1 MGTLFMER
9 FLIVKSATAGR
20 NQNCD
25 IILPFPTV
33 SGVHCRFFIE
43 ENSLFVQDLFSK
55 NGTLVN
61 KKKIKKAPLM
71 HGDIID
77 LGGVLL
83 QAEFEKGN
91 WYIAIKT
98 VDSLNA
104 NSKIGLKKD
113 NTLTLADLLK
123 KIKNEINCDGVYLFE
138 RQNKSVVLKELLAE
152 EKAPPPSRTIIKSFL
167 SKKNKESLWAMR
179 DIKLSSDSV
188 TNLQPFS
195 VLLSQFSVSDNTD
208 FWFYCYF
215 NSGCIEPQK
224 TELALRNC
232 VLDFYQILK
241 NIVEEETKS
250 LKVKILET
258 PTETDDTKYQMVG
271 KSLPFIKAKELAIKA
286 ASSDFPVLL
295 IGDSGTGK
303 ELFARFIHSNSKRAN
318 KPFVAVNCP
327 AIPGTLAETELFGYK
342 KGAFTDAKE
351 NRTGKL
357 KLAEGGTLFLDQIES
372 LDIKIQSKLLRFLQE
387 REFERV
393 GESIVYQSDVRIIA
407 ATNENPEL
415 LISEGRMRP
424 DFYFR
429 IAYLPIEIP
438 TLSERREDIPLL
450 CDFFL
455 KKHKDKLNRNIKGFS
470 ESAIDFL
477 SNLKLSGNIRE
488 LENLVCRTATF
499 VDSEIID
506 ERDIRRTLMLNH
518 TGECDIISGLFQK
531 SYKEA
536 KDGFEALY
544 LENLLERTNGN
555 ITKAA
560 EISGLTRKSIYQLMK
575 KFGK

>member
-1 MGTLFMER
+1 
-9 FLIVKSATAGR
+9 
-20 NQNCD
+20 
-25 IILPFPTV
+25 
-33 SGVHCRFFIE
+33 
-43 ENSLFVQDLFSK
+43 
-55 NGTLVN
+55 
-61 KKKIKKAPLM
+61 
-71 HGDIID
+71 
-77 LGGVLL
+77 
-83 QAEFEKGN
+83 
-91 WYIAIKT
+91 
-98 VDSLNA
+98 
-104 NSKIGLKKD
+104 
-113 NTLTLADLLK
+113 
-123 KIKNEINCDGVYLFE
+123 
-138 RQNKSVVLKELLAE
+138 
-152 EKAPPPSRTIIKSFL
+152 
-167 SKKNKESLWAMR
+167 
-179 DIKLSSDSV
+179 
-188 TNLQPFS
+188 
-195 VLLSQFSVSDNTD
+195 
-208 FWFYCYF
+208 
-215 NSGCIEPQK
+215 
-224 TELALRNC
+224 
-232 VLDFYQILK
+232 
-241 NIVEEETKS
+241 
-250 LKVKILET
+250 
-258 PTETDDTKYQMVG
+258 MVG

-518 TGECDIISGLFQK
+518 TGECEIISGLFQK

-536 KDGFEALY
+536 KDCFEALY